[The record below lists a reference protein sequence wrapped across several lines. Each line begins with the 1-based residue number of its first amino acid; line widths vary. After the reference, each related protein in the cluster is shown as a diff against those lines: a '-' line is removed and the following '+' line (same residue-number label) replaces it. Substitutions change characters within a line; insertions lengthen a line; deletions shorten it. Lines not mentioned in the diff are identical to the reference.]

1 MHWES
6 TPYTLK
12 DGTCNGSEVT
22 TWTSTGLPPST
33 GYYTYDPT
41 FGAYGTAFNGSTFAT
56 HQHLQYKPNSFK
68 SLSSPPPP
76 PFSAS
81 QAGHFCFLG
90 FC

>member
-1 MHWES
+1 MFVKFNYFCGFTFFFVSFQS

-41 FGAYGTAFNGSTFAT
+41 FGAYG
-56 HQHLQYKPNSFK
+56 
-68 SLSSPPPP
+68 
-76 PFSAS
+76 
-81 QAGHFCFLG
+81 
-90 FC
+90 